1 MAAAETVG
9 NQELIKRFWGFPC
22 LGQGFL
28 GAWLRLGRVR
38 ETPPACLMPLPL
50 PLQESGKQQTPAPKS
65 LWVQDCTPRQSLIS
79 RDREPLRGQ
88 LKSASPGAS
97 SGVGWVELDSC
108 LSKRV

>member
-50 PLQESGKQQTPAPKS
+50 PLQESWKQQTPAPKS
-65 LWVQDCTPRQSLIS
+65 LWVQDCPPRQSLIS
-79 RDREPLRGQ
+79 ETE
-88 LKSASPGAS
+88 KHSGAS
-97 SGVGWVELDSC
+97 SNQQVQEPAAGWAGWNWTAA
-108 LSKRV
+108 

>member
-38 ETPPACLMPLPL
+38 ETPPAPFAFP
-50 PLQESGKQQTPAPKS
+50 
-65 LWVQDCTPRQSLIS
+65 
-79 RDREPLRGQ
+79 
-88 LKSASPGAS
+88 
-97 SGVGWVELDSC
+97 SC
-108 LSKRV
+108 LYPCLLRSGGSSRPQL